1 MSMDERQR
9 FAHRTIA
16 VAKDDLKNNREATAK
31 RIIDFANEGFA
42 TFYMFVIENERVV
55 DVPIILDWRYGKDN
69 SDSKTE
75 WQTKDG
81 PFSVDNNHAFG
92 EEPVFFN
99 INELMDN
106 LYETT
111 YYGVNEEYNEYYN
124 KIYQDFLFGTEKET
138 SKIPDTINESYEP
151 AGEELELGN

>member
-1 MSMDERQR
+1 MSMDERER

-31 RIIDFANEGFA
+31 RIMDFANSAAWGLFHI
-42 TFYMFVIENERVV
+42 FVIENERVV
-55 DVPIILDWRYGKDN
+55 DIPIILDWRYGGDNKDP
-69 SDSKTE
+69 E
-75 WQTKDG
+75 WQKKDG
-81 PFSVDNNHAFG
+81 PFSVDNNHVFG
-92 EEPVFFN
+92 EKPVFFN
-99 INELMDN
+99 INELVDN

-111 YYGVNEEYNEYYN
+111 YYGVNEEYSEYYN